1 MKDSFL
7 LKLRDYTHW
16 KLQKFILIPL
26 KKIMP
31 RWVLPWPRHI
41 YLMMLAR
48 FSSFKIENRIHFN
61 AKEQSESAFLELL
74 CGIPNSKDTLEFSIY
89 AENINSC
96 TKLLELTRFF
106 PNKFNIKISFN
117 CPKKRVANRF
127 LKGSKSVIPT
137 CPRLLRVE
145 ARNFIKSVNPS
156 AKVIIIEG
164 PLETNELLTK
174 TSDEMMCLFFTPT
187 FGSNSKPHNAFV
199 NSLTTSQKLALMF
212 EADLFIHQEDTLFS
226 KFAMKINLKK
236 HKLCK
241 TEKLGSSI
249 KKLL

>member
-1 MKDSFL
+1 MKGSFFV
-7 LKLRDYTHW
+7 KLRDFAYW

-26 KKIMP
+26 KNFIP
-31 RWVLPWPRHI
+31 RGLLPWPKHV

-48 FSSFKIENRIHFN
+48 FSDCKIENSIQFN

-74 CGIPNSKDTLEFSIY
+74 CGISNSKDTIELLIY

-106 PNKFNIKISFN
+106 PTKFNIKFSFN
-117 CPKKRVANRF
+117 CPKKKVANRF
-127 LKGSKSVIPT
+127 IKGSKSVIPT

-187 FGSNSKPHNAFV
+187 FGSNNKPHNAFV
-199 NSLTTSQKLALMF
+199 NSLTTNQKLALMF
-212 EADLFIHQEDTLFS
+212 EADLFVHQEDTLFS

-236 HKLCK
+236 HKLYK